1 MIFSQRAPIRLKS
14 RADLKTRSGNT
25 ALKTLM
31 SNKTKSIPNLT
42 E

>member
-14 RADLKTRSGNT
+14 RANMKTSGNT
-25 ALKTLM
+25 ALRTLM

-42 E
+42 D